1 MDTNHGAAGDPPDDD
16 VFGPVEDGEEV
27 FEWIDDQ
34 DGAQDPAEM
43 VKPPPPTLRERLA
56 AIRSGGRRLR
66 RSRRE
71 IAAGAAAIVL
81 ACAVGGAC
89 TAWFDHVAEASD
101 RGDVVQLAVNSVV
114 NGDPA
119 ASSYD
124 PGTTSAVGQYI
135 LEVANNSPDAVTL
148 ASVDIDA
155 GTLMTSTA
163 WKPVGPS
170 ARRIPGGATAKVA
183 LTVKL
188 FCPMVTLGQRT
199 GMFSAAPGIG
209 GGSSLPFP
217 AVHTQVRDAN
227 GDLHD
232 MVLPTRIIT
241 SAQLAN
247 GQLNFRSP
255 DGLAIPEIVSAD
267 AGACSQYVAATDS
280 QRNFAATAGR
290 YPGTITIGYDKVLSS
305 GSGSF
310 VLGFTVKNTGPQTET
325 LTAHPNGA
333 AAANDDRLRT
343 EWLPTS
349 VELGPGVS
357 AQIQMTVH
365 IHDCTSALTGAPVLD
380 QTTLVAQNGA
390 GGVPE
395 PVFVDQV
402 LTRSLRLAADMIQ
415 QEKAACG

>member
-34 DGAQDPAEM
+34 DGAQDPGER
-43 VKPPPPTLRERLA
+43 VKPPAPTFRERFA

-66 RSRRE
+66 GSGRE
-71 IAAGAAAIVL
+71 IAAAAAAIVL

-89 TAWFDHVAEASD
+89 TAWFDHAAGAAD
-101 RGDVVQLAVNSVV
+101 RGDVVSLAVDSVV

-124 PGTTSAVGQYI
+124 SATTSAVGQY
-135 LEVANNSPDAVTL
+135 LVEVANNGPDAVTL
-148 ASVDIDA
+148 ASLDVDA
-155 GTLMTSTA
+155 GTLMSSTG

-170 ARRIPGGATAKVA
+170 ARIPGGATAEVA

-217 AVHTQVRDAN
+217 AVHAQVRDAN
-227 GDLHD
+227 GDLRD
-232 MVLPTRIIT
+232 VVLPTRVIT
-241 SAQLAN
+241 SAQLAE

-267 AGACSQYVAATDS
+267 AGACSRYVSDTDA
-280 QRNFAATAGR
+280 QRTFTAGAGR
-290 YPGTITIGYDKVLSS
+290 YPGTIAIGYDKIVSS
-305 GSGSF
+305 GAGSF
-310 VLGFTVKNTGPQTET
+310 VIGLTVKNTGSQTET
-325 LTAHPNGA
+325 LTAHRDGA
-333 AAANDDRLRT
+333 AAANDDRLHT
-343 EWLPTS
+343 EWLPAS

-357 AQIQMTVH
+357 AQARVTVH
-365 IHDCTSALTGAPVLD
+365 INDCTSALTGAPVLD
-380 QTTLVAQNGA
+380 QTMLEAHDADGGA
-390 GGVPE
+390 PE
-395 PVFVDQV
+395 PVFLDQAM
-402 LTRSLRLAADMIQ
+402 THSLRLTADVIR

>member
-34 DGAQDPAEM
+34 DGAQDPGEN
-43 VKPPPPTLRERLA
+43 VKPPPATFRVRLA

-71 IAAGAAAIVL
+71 ITAAATVIVL
-81 ACAVGGAC
+81 ACAIGGAC

-101 RGDVVQLAVNSVV
+101 RGDVVSLAVDSVV

-119 ASSYD
+119 ASSYN
-124 PGTTSAVGQYI
+124 PGTTSAIGQYI
-135 LEVANNSPDAVTL
+135 LEVANNGPDAVTL
-148 ASVDIDA
+148 ASMDVDA
-155 GTLMTSTA
+155 GTLMTSSG
-163 WKPVGPS
+163 WKPVGSS
-170 ARRIPGGATAKVA
+170 ARIAGGATAKVA

-217 AVHTQVRDAN
+217 AVHAQVRDAN

-232 MVLPTRIIT
+232 VVLPTRVIT
-241 SAQLAN
+241 SAQLAD

-267 AGACSQYVAATDS
+267 AGACSRYVSDTDS
-280 QRNFAATAGR
+280 QRTFTATAGR
-290 YPGTITIGYDKVLSS
+290 FPGTITIGYDKVVSS

-310 VLGFTVKNTGPQTET
+310 VLGFTVKNTGSQTET
-325 LTAHPNGA
+325 LTAHPNGVTA
-333 AAANDDRLRT
+333 TNDDRLRT
-343 EWLPTS
+343 EWLPAS

-357 AQIQMTVH
+357 AQVQVTVH

-380 QTTLVAQNGA
+380 QTMLEAQDGTGGA
-390 GGVPE
+390 PE
-395 PVFVDQV
+395 PVFVDQA
-402 LTRSLRLAADMIQ
+402 LTRSLQLAADVIQ